1 MNVFYFFLLI
11 LLFVVLLFFT
21 IVLKIAFT
29 LDTKK
34 ENVRLVLLWL
44 YPFIKIIAE
53 GGISAPQL
61 SVYLFKKK
69 VYSGKIN
76 TAKTTGSKSTDFIK
90 ASNPSDIQMY
100 IDYGFRD
107 PFVTGVACGSISAA
121 SELANFVEIRQHPDF
136 ISDEDYI
143 CLNAT
148 ACVNVG
154 NTIVNYLKAKAGKK

>member
-1 MNVFYFFLLI
+1 MNAFYFAILA
-11 LLFVVLLFFT
+11 LLFLVILFFT
-21 IVLKIAFT
+21 VVLKIVFT

-34 ENVRLVLLWL
+34 ENVKLVLLWL
-44 YPFIKIIAE
+44 YPFMKITAE
-53 GGISAPQL
+53 GNASTPQL

-69 VYSGKIN
+69 VYSAQLNTGK
-76 TAKTTGSKSTDFIK
+76 AGGKSADFIK
-90 ASNPSDIQMY
+90 AVSPSDIQMY

-107 PFVTGVACGSISAA
+107 PFVTGLAYGSISAA

-136 ISDEDYI
+136 ISDEDYV

-154 NTIVNYLKAKAGKK
+154 NTIVNYLKAKAKKK